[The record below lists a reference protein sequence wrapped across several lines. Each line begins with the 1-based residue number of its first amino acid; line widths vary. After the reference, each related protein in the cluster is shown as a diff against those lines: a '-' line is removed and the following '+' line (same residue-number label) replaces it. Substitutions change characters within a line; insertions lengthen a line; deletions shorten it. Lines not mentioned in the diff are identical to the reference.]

1 MKKMG
6 CYNTDHWN
14 VVICILKYIKRAPKQ
29 GLLYEG
35 KGTNHV
41 IGYCDADWASS
52 PIDRRSTTGYC
63 VFIGGNLISWN
74 NKKQNVVA
82 WSSAEVEYK
91 AMASAACELMWV
103 KQLLQELKFCEVQQM
118 QLYCDNQHFI
128 LFLTQYSMKE
138 PNT

>member
-1 MKKMG
+1 MQAFHT
-6 CYNTDHWN
+6 NHWN
-14 VVICILKYIKRAPKQ
+14 VVIRILRYIKRTPRQ
-29 GLLYEG
+29 VLLYED
-35 KGTNHV
+35 KGNTHV
-41 IGYCDADWASS
+41 TRYCGNDWASS

-103 KQLLQELKFCEVQQM
+103 KQLLQELKFC
-118 QLYCDNQHFI
+118 F
-128 LFLTQYSMKE
+128 
-138 PNT
+138 

>member
-1 MKKMG
+1 MG

-52 PIDRRSTTGYC
+52 PIDRRSTTRYY
-63 VFIGGNLISWN
+63 VFIGGNLISRKSN
-74 NKKQNVVA
+74 KQNVVVL
-82 WSSAEVEYK
+82 SSAEAEYRNMTL
-91 AMASAACELMWV
+91 ATCELMWV
-103 KQLLQELKFCEVQQM
+103 KQLQELEFCEV
-118 QLYCDNQHFI
+118 
-128 LFLTQYSMKE
+128 
-138 PNT
+138 